1 MVIISALTGASVS
14 SIDNC
19 VLLTSKG
26 QNVKKESL
34 LQHPDGI
41 FLSQSSISSISS
53 DAQGVTYAY
62 DNLLFSSI
70 SPRSSLSNT
79 GSVSSN
85 LMLSQDTL
93 SLDNVFHIN
102 NAHYAALLNLEHFSK
117 LLARNI
123 ESLHQEM
130 QQHNKFLTLN
140 CPQMIKVLDSL
151 SIKSDS
157 SEEWQLLVQQLK
169 NHLVS
174 LRNRDKSY
182 HDKVKELNE
191 KCESEFMSFQRIKS
205 GDYTLNEI
213 AEMFASSQQQLK
225 SGIRRI
231 SFYQTDLNRTL
242 QEVRSQR
249 RMLSLNN
256 KSATSYFTKQMRLL
270 QSLQELPCLIV
281 TRSFENLWLEQFR
294 QVVFERLLSLNQMS
308 SVQRFLTK
316 RRQSFDE
323 YVQSVQVDGVQYEQI
338 SVLPY
343 ADIRKLII
351 AIEDGGNDYL
361 RKLQAWIVEVLDLQL
376 QRDQMLQ
383 LINDILIVYG
393 QESEDQATQTD
404 ADFAVNNDKTYGNHT
419 LDLQKQIEDLKQSND
434 QLQRQLEEYKNLT
447 LSKDRK
453 ISSDAVSI
461 VSTSTR
467 NVNAAQS
474 ESPRLRV
481 MERQRSNPMVSVSLI
496 NADITVPPFATQSP
510 QQQDASLSQSGDIT
524 GPTALLFT
532 DSSMFCHAIT
542 LTI

>member
-1 MVIISALTGASVS
+1 MVIISALSGASVS

-19 VLLTSKG
+19 VLLTSEG
-26 QNVKKESL
+26 QNVKKEYL
-34 LQHPDGI
+34 LQQPDGI
-41 FLSQSSISSISS
+41 SFSQSSISS
-53 DAQGVTYAY
+53 DAQRVTYAY

-70 SPRSSLSNT
+70 SPRSSISNT

-85 LMLSQDTL
+85 LMLSQDAL

-123 ESLHQEM
+123 ESLHQEI

-157 SEEWQLLVQQLK
+157 GEEWQPQVQQLK

-174 LRNRDKSY
+174 LKNRHTSY

-205 GDYTLNEI
+205 GDYTLIQITEL
-213 AEMFASSQQQLK
+213 FASSQQQLR

-231 SFYQTDLNRTL
+231 SFYQTDLNKTL

-256 KSATSYFTKQMRLL
+256 KSTSSYFTKQMRLL
-270 QSLQELPCLIV
+270 QSLQELPCLMI
-281 TRSFENLWLEQFR
+281 TRSFENLWQEQFR
-294 QVVFERLLSLNQMS
+294 QVVFGRLLLINQMS
-308 SVQRFLTK
+308 SVQRFLT
-316 RRQSFDE
+316 RRRLSFNQ
-323 YVQSVQVDGVQYEQI
+323 YVQSVQFDGVQYEQI
-338 SVLPY
+338 SVLSY
-343 ADIRKLII
+343 ADLRKLIL
-351 AIEDGGNDYL
+351 AIEDGGNDYVN
-361 RKLQAWIVEVLDLQL
+361 KLQAWIVEVLDRQL
-376 QRDQMLQ
+376 QRDEMLQ
-383 LINDILIVYG
+383 LIDDILVVYG
-393 QESEDQATQTD
+393 QESQDQATQTD
-404 ADFAVNNDKTYGNHT
+404 ADLVVNNDNTYGNDT
-419 LDLQKQIEDLKQSND
+419 LDLQKQVEDLKYSND
-434 QLQRQLEEYKNLT
+434 QLQRQLEEYKNTT

-481 MERQRSNPMVSVSLI
+481 MERQRSNPMVSVSLV
-496 NADITVPPFATQSP
+496 NADITVPPFATQAP
-510 QQQDASLSQSGDIT
+510 Q
-524 GPTALLFT
+524 
-532 DSSMFCHAIT
+532 
-542 LTI
+542 